1 MLKSKSA
8 RYKTVQPNGSSRPH
22 VLKTCTQLEA
32 LNAEWLQSSTF
43 STARIRAIAARVGL
57 TNRKVYKWVYD
68 RKKESS
74 TPMA

>member
-1 MLKSKSA
+1 
-8 RYKTVQPNGSSRPH
+8 

-43 STARIRAIAARVGL
+43 STARIRAIAARLGL

-74 TPMA
+74 SFMA